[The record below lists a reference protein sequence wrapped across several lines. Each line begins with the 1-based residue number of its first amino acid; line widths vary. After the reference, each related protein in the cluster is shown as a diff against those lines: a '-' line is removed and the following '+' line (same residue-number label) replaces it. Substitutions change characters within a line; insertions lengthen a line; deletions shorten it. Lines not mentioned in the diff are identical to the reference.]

1 MAKVFDFNALEQP
14 TLEVTLKDEA
24 KTKVRLTV
32 PTTGVIERFMAMT
45 AEAKKLAQNP
55 DGALIRAVFAQ
66 WAEIFNSNADGLVFT
81 AESLRDEY
89 KLELVHLICF
99 QPVYLDFIAEI
110 QNAKN

>member
-32 PTTGVIERFMAMT
+32 PTTGVVERFMSMS
-45 AEAKKLAQNP
+45 AEVGRLTKNP
-55 DGALIRAVFAQ
+55 DGALIRAVFQ
-66 WAEIFNSNADGLVFT
+66 LWAEVFNSNADGLSFT

-89 KLELVHLICF
+89 KIDLVHLICF